1 MRSSASRGGAT
12 CISRPLP
19 SVRSPMTT
27 DHTAHTLLL
36 EGADA
41 TAFAQ
46 AQFSSNVQSLAVG
59 TWQFG
64 AWLDA
69 QGRVLA
75 LFHLARLADDAL
87 LLLLRGGDATSM
99 AQSLQRFVFR
109 SKVKLTVPETRPL
122 GTGPA
127 LETYAAHREADAY
140 VLGCGDHSMIIG
152 APQSDDAWRAPQI
165 RLGWPWLPNDALGTL
180 LPQAISLERLQA
192 VAFDK
197 GCYPGQEIVARLHYR
212 GGLKRHMHC
221 VVLSQYVAG
230 GTVLHRDGENGIRL
244 LDVDGR
250 DASIQ
255 ALAVIDDG
263 LMHAVENVGR
273 IDTDEGVSLHV
284 TESWPA

>member
-1 MRSSASRGGAT
+1 
-12 CISRPLP
+12 
-19 SVRSPMTT
+19 MTT